1 MPQINLTNVIPIKLL
16 SHSSIETLHSCPR
29 KFEIYR
35 MNYAPKEKGTIDTAF
50 GHAVGVG
57 VQELLM
63 LASPKL
69 DEVDYKEDA
78 LTTYGL
84 TDYQI
89 AIWKMFLSWEVAI
102 DETKP
107 KSKKSFHS
115 ACLAVEKYQ
124 QQLLPLLTDEWELAY
139 FEGKPAVE
147 LGFIIK
153 LPNDYYYRGYVD
165 AVLVNKK
172 EKRFRVLELKT
183 TGLNVVDVA
192 QYKNSFQGVGYGVI
206 LDKLAAS
213 MDYAADYYVD
223 YLVYK
228 TVSQEFL
235 TFPFLKT
242 NYQRAK
248 WLSQLL
254 VETETIDLYLQ
265 KELFPTHGESCYN
278 FYRQCQYF
286 GICERENSEL
296 QIKKV
301 SNLPTDEEFAN
312 SWSIDY
318 LLAVNSP
325 TDSKNN
331 SLDIKPAVVY
341 NEPAV
346 KEVIEDFDFVITFEE
361 LVARQYE
368 NLASI
373 QQEVTGNFEIDM

>member
-1 MPQINLTNVIPIKLL
+1 MPQIDLTNIIPIKLL
-16 SHSSIETLHSCPR
+16 SHSGIETLHSCPR

-57 VQELLM
+57 VQELLIGN
-63 LASPKL
+63 
-69 DEVDYKEDA
+69 
-78 LTTYGL
+78 TTNYL
-84 TDYQI
+84 TDYQN
-89 AIWKMFLSWEVAI
+89 AIWKMFLSWEVDI
-102 DETKP
+102 DEVKP
-107 KSKKSFHS
+107 KSKKSFHA

-124 QQLLPLLTDEWELAY
+124 QQLLPLLTEEWELAY

-153 LPNDYYYRGYVD
+153 LPNDYCYRGYVD

-183 TGLNVVDVA
+183 TGLSTVDIA

-228 TVSQEFL
+228 TVSQEFV

-242 NYQRAK
+242 TYQRAK

-254 VETETIDLYLQ
+254 VETETIDLYLE

-286 GICERENSEL
+286 GICERDNSEL

-301 SNLPTDEEFAN
+301 TNLPTDEEFAAA
-312 SWSIDY
+312 WSLDN
-318 LLAVNSP
+318 LLAPAVS
-325 TDSKNN
+325 TATKNN
-331 SLDIKPAVVY
+331 SLDSQPVGVY
-341 NEPAV
+341 NDSTV

-368 NLASI
+368 NLESI
-373 QQEVTGNFEIDM
+373 QKEVSGNFEIDM

>member
-1 MPQINLTNVIPIKLL
+1 MPEINLSKVIPIKLL
-16 SHSSIETLHSCPR
+16 SHSSIETFHSCPR

-57 VQELLM
+57 VQELLISNSDGVQ
-63 LASPKL
+63 LR
-69 DEVDYKEDA
+69 DA
-78 LTTYGL
+78 NTAYLTE
-84 TDYQI
+84 YQN
-89 AIWKMFLSWEVAI
+89 AIWKMFLSWEVPI
-102 DETKP
+102 DEVKP
-107 KSKKSFHS
+107 KSKKSFHA

-124 QQLLPLLTDEWELAY
+124 HQLLPLLTEEWELAY

-183 TGLNVVDVA
+183 TGLSVVDVA

-213 MDYAADYYVD
+213 MDYEADYYVD

-228 TVSQEFL
+228 TVSQEFI

-242 NYQRAK
+242 TYQRAK

-254 VETETIDLYLQ
+254 LEADTIDMYL
-265 KELFPTHGESCYN
+265 KRELFPTHGESCYN

-286 GICERENSEL
+286 GLCERENSEL

-301 SNLPTDEEFAN
+301 TNLPTDEDFAN
-312 SWSIDY
+312 AWAEEN
-318 LLAVNSP
+318 LLAVN
-325 TDSKNN
+325 TANN
-331 SLDIKPAVVY
+331 TTAKVEEA
-341 NEPAV
+341 
-346 KEVIEDFDFVITFEE
+346 KEVIEEFDFIITFEE
-361 LVARQYE
+361 LIARQYE
-368 NLASI
+368 NLESMHKEI
-373 QQEVTGNFEIDM
+373 TTHLEIDM

>member
-57 VQELLM
+57 VQELLISKS
-63 LASPKL
+63 ANETSQT
-69 DEVDYKEDA
+69 E
-78 LTTYGL
+78 TTNTSLLYE
-84 TDYQI
+84 YQN
-89 AIWKMFLSWEVAI
+89 AIWKMFLSWEVDI

-124 QQLLPLLTDEWELAY
+124 QQLLPLLTSEWELAY

-242 NYQRAK
+242 TYQRAK

-286 GICERENSEL
+286 GLCERDNSEL

-301 SNLPTDEEFAN
+301 SNLPTDEEFA
-312 SWSIDY
+312 SAWSIDN
-318 LLAVNSP
+318 LLAPAIS
-325 TDSKNN
+325 TDTKNN
-331 SLDIKPAVVY
+331 SLDTSPVVVY
-341 NEPAV
+341 NDSTV

-373 QQEVTGNFEIDM
+373 QQEVAGNFEIDM

>member
-1 MPQINLTNVIPIKLL
+1 MPEINLSKVIPIKLL
-16 SHSSIETLHSCPR
+16 SHSSIETFHSCPR

-57 VQELLM
+57 VQELLI
-63 LASPKL
+63 LSSTKA
-69 DEVDYKEDA
+69 DEYTYQEDN
-78 LTTYGL
+78 LRNIGL

-89 AIWKMFLSWEVAI
+89 AVWKMFLSWEVPI
-102 DETKP
+102 DEVKP
-107 KSKKSFHS
+107 KSKKSFHT

-124 QQLLPLLTDEWELAY
+124 HQLLPLLTEEWELAY
-139 FEGKPAVE
+139 FQGKPAVE

-172 EKRFRVLELKT
+172 EKRFRVL
-183 TGLNVVDVA
+183 
-192 QYKNSFQGVGYGVI
+192 GVI

-228 TVSQEFL
+228 TVGQEFI

-242 NYQRAK
+242 AYQRAK

-254 VETETIDLYLQ
+254 LEADTIDMYL
-265 KELFPTHGESCYN
+265 KRELFPTHGESCYN

-301 SNLPTDEEFAN
+301 TNLPTDDEFAN
-312 SWSIDY
+312 AWAEEN
-318 LLAVNSP
+318 LLSVN
-325 TDSKNN
+325 TDNN
-331 SLDIKPAVVY
+331 TTAKVEEA
-341 NEPAV
+341 
-346 KEVIEDFDFVITFEE
+346 KEVIEEFDFVITFEE
-361 LVARQYE
+361 LIERQYE
-368 NLASI
+368 NLESMHKEI
-373 QQEVTGNFEIDM
+373 TTHLEIDM

>member
-1 MPQINLTNVIPIKLL
+1 MPEINLSKVIPIKLL
-16 SHSSIETLHSCPR
+16 SHSSIETFHSCPR

-63 LASPKL
+63 IESCGSPEPIGFGL
-69 DEVDYKEDA
+69 SA
-78 LTTYGL
+78 L
-84 TDYQI
+84 QN
-89 AIWKMFLSWEVAI
+89 AVWKMFLSWEVPI
-102 DETKP
+102 DEVKP
-107 KSKKSFHS
+107 KSKKSFHT

-124 QQLLPLLTDEWELAY
+124 QQLLPLLTEEWELAY
-139 FEGKPAVE
+139 FQGKPAVE

-183 TGLNVVDVA
+183 TGLSVVDIA

-213 MDYAADYYVD
+213 MDCAADYYVD

-228 TVSQEFL
+228 TVAQEFI

-242 NYQRAK
+242 AYQRAK

-254 VETETIDLYLQ
+254 LESDTIDMYL
-265 KELFPTHGESCYN
+265 KRELFPTHGESCYN

-301 SNLPTDEEFAN
+301 TNLPTDDEFAN
-312 SWSIDY
+312 AWAEEN
-318 LLAVNSP
+318 LLAVN
-325 TDSKNN
+325 TDDTTTAKVEE
-331 SLDIKPAVVY
+331 A
-341 NEPAV
+341 
-346 KEVIEDFDFVITFEE
+346 KEVIEEFDFIITFEE
-361 LVARQYE
+361 LIERQYE
-368 NLASI
+368 NLESI
-373 QQEVTGNFEIDM
+373 HKEITTHLEIDM

>member
-1 MPQINLTNVIPIKLL
+1 MPEINLSKVIPIKLL
-16 SHSSIETLHSCPR
+16 SHSSIETFHSCPR

-57 VQELLM
+57 IQELLIQT
-63 LASPKL
+63 SNSIHYSIPYNTIKL
-69 DEVDYKEDA
+69 SA
-78 LTTYGL
+78 L
-84 TDYQI
+84 QQ
-89 AIWKMFLSWEVAI
+89 AVWKMFLSWEVPI
-102 DETKP
+102 DEVKP
-107 KSKKSFHS
+107 KSKKSFHA

-124 QQLLPLLTDEWELAY
+124 QQLLPLLTEDWELAY
-139 FEGKPAVE
+139 FQGKPAVE

-206 LDKLAAS
+206 LDKLASS
-213 MDYAADYYVD
+213 MDFAADYYVD

-228 TVSQEFL
+228 TVSQEFI

-242 NYQRAK
+242 AYQRAK

-254 VETETIDLYLQ
+254 LEADTIDMYLER
-265 KELFPTHGESCYN
+265 ELFPTHGESCYN

-286 GICERENSEL
+286 GLCERENSEL

-301 SNLPTDEEFAN
+301 NSLPTDEDFAN
-312 SWSIDY
+312 AWAEEN
-318 LLAVNSP
+318 LLAVN
-325 TDSKNN
+325 TANN
-331 SLDIKPAVVY
+331 TVAKVEEA
-341 NEPAV
+341 
-346 KEVIEDFDFVITFEE
+346 KEVIEEFDFIITFEE
-361 LVARQYE
+361 LIARQYE
-368 NLASI
+368 NLESI
-373 QQEVTGNFEIDM
+373 HKEVTTHLEIDM

>member
-1 MPQINLTNVIPIKLL
+1 
-16 SHSSIETLHSCPR
+16 
-29 KFEIYR
+29 
-35 MNYAPKEKGTIDTAF
+35 
-50 GHAVGVG
+50 
-57 VQELLM
+57 
-63 LASPKL
+63 
-69 DEVDYKEDA
+69 
-78 LTTYGL
+78 
-84 TDYQI
+84 
-89 AIWKMFLSWEVAI
+89 MFLSWEVPI
-102 DETKP
+102 DEVKP
-107 KSKKSFHS
+107 KSKKSFHT

-124 QQLLPLLTDEWELAY
+124 HQLLPLLTEEWELAY
-139 FEGKPAVE
+139 FQGKPAVE

-183 TGLNVVDVA
+183 TGLSVVDIS

-228 TVSQEFL
+228 TVGQEFI

-242 NYQRAK
+242 AYQRAK

-254 VETETIDLYLQ
+254 LEADTIDMYL
-265 KELFPTHGESCYN
+265 KRELFPTHGESCYN

-301 SNLPTDEEFAN
+301 TNLPTDDEFAN
-312 SWSIDY
+312 AWAEEN
-318 LLAVNSP
+318 LLAVN
-325 TDSKNN
+325 TDNN
-331 SLDIKPAVVY
+331 TTAKVEEA
-341 NEPAV
+341 
-346 KEVIEDFDFVITFEE
+346 KEVIEEFDFVITFEE
-361 LVARQYE
+361 LIERQYE
-368 NLASI
+368 NLESMHKEI
-373 QQEVTGNFEIDM
+373 TTHLEIDM

>member
-57 VQELLM
+57 VQELLISKS
-63 LASPKL
+63 AN
-69 DEVDYKEDA
+69 ET
-78 LTTYGL
+78 LTTTNTSL
-84 TDYQI
+84 LSEYQN
-89 AIWKMFLSWEVAI
+89 AIWKMFLSWEVDI
-102 DETKP
+102 DEAKP
-107 KSKKSFHS
+107 KSKKSFHA

-124 QQLLPLLTDEWELAY
+124 QQLLPLLTSEWELAY

-165 AVLVNKK
+165 AVLVNKQ

-213 MDYAADYYVD
+213 LDYSADYYVD

-296 QIKKV
+296 QVKKV
-301 SNLPTDEEFAN
+301 TNLPTDEEFA
-312 SWSIDY
+312 SAWSIDN
-318 LLAVNSP
+318 LLAMN
-325 TDSKNN
+325 DSKNN
-331 SLDIKPAVVY
+331 SLDTPPVVVY
-341 NEPAV
+341 NEPTV
-346 KEVIEDFDFVITFEE
+346 KEVIEEFDFVITFEE

>member
-1 MPQINLTNVIPIKLL
+1 
-16 SHSSIETLHSCPR
+16 
-29 KFEIYR
+29 
-35 MNYAPKEKGTIDTAF
+35 
-50 GHAVGVG
+50 
-57 VQELLM
+57 
-63 LASPKL
+63 
-69 DEVDYKEDA
+69 
-78 LTTYGL
+78 
-84 TDYQI
+84 
-89 AIWKMFLSWEVAI
+89 MFLSWEVDI
-102 DETKP
+102 DEVKP
-107 KSKKSFHS
+107 KSKKSFHA

-124 QQLLPLLTDEWELAY
+124 QQLLPLLTSEWELAY

-165 AVLVNKK
+165 AVLVNKQ

-213 MDYAADYYVD
+213 LDYSADYYVD

-242 NYQRAK
+242 TYQRAK

-296 QIKKV
+296 QVKKV
-301 SNLPTDEEFAN
+301 TNLPTDEEFA
-312 SWSIDY
+312 SAWSIDN
-318 LLAVNSP
+318 LLAMN
-325 TDSKNN
+325 DSKNN
-331 SLDIKPAVVY
+331 SLDTQTAVVY
-341 NEPAV
+341 NEPTV
-346 KEVIEDFDFVITFEE
+346 KEVIEEFDFVITFEE

>member
-57 VQELLM
+57 VQELLISKS
-63 LASPKL
+63 AN
-69 DEVDYKEDA
+69 EY
-78 LTTYGL
+78 LTTTNTSL
-84 TDYQI
+84 LSEYQN
-89 AIWKMFLSWEVAI
+89 AVWKMFLSWEVAI

-124 QQLLPLLTDEWELAY
+124 QQLLPLLTQEWELAY

-183 TGLNVVDVA
+183 TGLSTVDIA

-228 TVSQEFL
+228 TVSQEFV

-242 NYQRAK
+242 TYQRAK
-248 WLSQLL
+248 WLSQLI
-254 VETETIDLYLQ
+254 VETETIDLYLD

-286 GICERENSEL
+286 GICERDNSEL
-296 QIKKV
+296 QIKQV
-301 SNLPTDEEFAN
+301 TNLPTDEEFA
-312 SWSIDY
+312 SAWSLDN
-318 LLAVNSP
+318 LLAP
-325 TDSKNN
+325 TVSTDTKNN
-331 SLDIKPAVVY
+331 SLAQQPVTVY
-341 NEPAV
+341 NEPTV
-346 KEVIEDFDFVITFEE
+346 KEVIEDFDFVISFEE

-368 NLASI
+368 NLESM
-373 QQEVTGNFEIDM
+373 QKEVSSNLEIDM

>member
-1 MPQINLTNVIPIKLL
+1 MPQINLTNVIPVKLL

-57 VQELLM
+57 VQELLI
-63 LASPKL
+63 LSSPKA
-69 DEVDYKEDA
+69 DAYSYQEDS
-78 LTTYGL
+78 LRNIGL

-89 AIWKMFLSWEVAI
+89 AIWKMFLSWEVDIA
-102 DETKP
+102 EVKP
-107 KSKKSFHS
+107 KSKKSFHA

-124 QQLLPLLTDEWELAY
+124 QQLLPLLTSEWELAY

-213 MDYAADYYVD
+213 LDYSADYYVD

-296 QIKKV
+296 QVKKV
-301 SNLPTDEEFAN
+301 TNLPTDEEFA
-312 SWSIDY
+312 SAWSIDN
-318 LLAVNSP
+318 LLAMN
-325 TDSKNN
+325 DSKNN
-331 SLDIKPAVVY
+331 SLDTQTAIVY

-346 KEVIEDFDFVITFEE
+346 KEVMEDFDFVITFEE

>member
-57 VQELLM
+57 VQELLISKS
-63 LASPKL
+63 AN
-69 DEVDYKEDA
+69 DYLPALRDA
-78 LTTYGL
+78 NTSLL
-84 TDYQI
+84 SEYQN
-89 AIWKMFLSWEVAI
+89 AVWEMFLSWEVAI

-183 TGLNVVDVA
+183 TGLNVVDIA

-301 SNLPTDEEFAN
+301 SNLPTDEEFASAWALDN
-312 SWSIDY
+312 
-318 LLAVNSP
+318 LLAINSP

-331 SLDIKPAVVY
+331 SLDTMPAVVY

-346 KEVIEDFDFVITFEE
+346 KEVIEEFDFVITFEE

-373 QQEVTGNFEIDM
+373 QQEVAGNFEIDM

>member
-1 MPQINLTNVIPIKLL
+1 MAQINLTNVIPIKLL

-35 MNYAPKEKGTIDTAF
+35 MNYAPKSGGTIDTAF

-57 VQELLM
+57 IQKLLQLNSM
-63 LASPKL
+63 KINNPIVTMDNTILLS
-69 DEVDYKEDA
+69 E
-78 LTTYGL
+78 
-84 TDYQI
+84 YQS
-89 AIWKMFLSWEVAI
+89 AVWEMFLSWEVPI
-102 DETKP
+102 DEVKP
-107 KSKKSFHS
+107 RSKKSFHA
-115 ACLAVEKYQ
+115 ACIAVEKYQ
-124 QQLLPLLTDEWELAY
+124 QQLLPLVSKDWELAY

-153 LPNDYYYRGYVD
+153 LPNGYYYRGYVD

-183 TGLNVVDVA
+183 TGLATVDIA

-228 TVSQEFL
+228 TGTQEFL

-242 NYQRAK
+242 NFQRAK

-286 GICERENSEL
+286 GMCERENSEL

-301 SNLPTDEEFAN
+301 NNLPTDAEFAEA
-312 SWSIDY
+312 WSEES
-318 LLAVNSP
+318 LLSIGTGTPA
-325 TDSKNN
+325 DSKNN
-331 SLDIKPAVVY
+331 SLASRPAIGY
-341 NEPAV
+341 NEQTV
-346 KEVIEDFDFVITFEE
+346 KEVIEEFDFVITFEE
-361 LVARQYE
+361 LIARQYE
-368 NLASI
+368 NLESM
-373 QQEVTGNFEIDM
+373 QQAVSSTFEIDM

>member
-1 MPQINLTNVIPIKLL
+1 MPEINLSKVIPIKLL
-16 SHSSIETLHSCPR
+16 SHSSIETFHSCPR

-57 VQELLM
+57 VQELLTIESCG
-63 LASPKL
+63 SP
-69 DEVDYKEDA
+69 EPIG
-78 LTTYGL
+78 YGL
-84 TDYQI
+84 SALQN
-89 AIWKMFLSWEVAI
+89 AIWKMFLSWEVPI
-102 DETKP
+102 DEVKP
-107 KSKKSFHS
+107 KSKKSFHT

-124 QQLLPLLTDEWELAY
+124 HQLLPLLTEEWELAY
-139 FEGKPAVE
+139 FQGKPAVE

-183 TGLNVVDVA
+183 TGLSVVDIS

-228 TVSQEFL
+228 TVGQEFI

-242 NYQRAK
+242 AYQRAK

-254 VETETIDLYLQ
+254 LEADTIDMYL
-265 KELFPTHGESCYN
+265 KRELFPTHGESCYN

-301 SNLPTDEEFAN
+301 TNLPTDDEFAN
-312 SWSIDY
+312 AWAEEN
-318 LLAVNSP
+318 LLAVN
-325 TDSKNN
+325 TANN
-331 SLDIKPAVVY
+331 TTAKVEEA
-341 NEPAV
+341 
-346 KEVIEDFDFVITFEE
+346 KEVIEEFDFIITFEE
-361 LVARQYE
+361 LIERQYE
-368 NLASI
+368 NLESMHKEI
-373 QQEVTGNFEIDM
+373 TTHLEIDM

>member
-16 SHSSIETLHSCPR
+16 SHSSLETLHSCPR

-57 VQELLM
+57 VQELLID
-63 LASPKL
+63 ASLP
-69 DEVDYKEDA
+69 A
-78 LTTYGL
+78 SSCANPFLTS
-84 TDYQI
+84 YQN
-89 AIWKMFLSWEVAI
+89 AIWKMFLSWEVDI

-107 KSKKSFHS
+107 KSKKSFHA

-124 QQLLPLLTDEWELAY
+124 QQLLPLLTNDWELAY

-213 MDYAADYYVD
+213 LDYSADYYVD

-296 QIKKV
+296 QVKKV
-301 SNLPTDEEFAN
+301 TNLPTDEEFA
-312 SWSIDY
+312 SAWSIDN
-318 LLAVNSP
+318 LLAMNSP

-331 SLDIKPAVVY
+331 SLDTQTSVVY

-346 KEVIEDFDFVITFEE
+346 KEVIEEFDFVITFEE

>member
-57 VQELLM
+57 VQELLISKS
-63 LASPKL
+63 ANETSQT
-69 DEVDYKEDA
+69 E
-78 LTTYGL
+78 TTNTSLLYE
-84 TDYQI
+84 YQN
-89 AIWKMFLSWEVAI
+89 AIWKMFLSWEVDI

-124 QQLLPLLTDEWELAY
+124 QQLLPLLTSEWELAY

-206 LDKLAAS
+206 LDKLASS

-242 NYQRAK
+242 TYQRAK

-301 SNLPTDEEFAN
+301 SNLPTDEEFA
-312 SWSIDY
+312 SAWSIDN
-318 LLAVNSP
+318 LLAP
-325 TDSKNN
+325 TVSTDTKNN
-331 SLDIKPAVVY
+331 SLDTPPVVVY
-341 NEPAV
+341 NDSTV

-373 QQEVTGNFEIDM
+373 QQEVAGNFEIDM

>member
-1 MPQINLTNVIPIKLL
+1 MTQINLTNVIPIKLL

-57 VQELLM
+57 VQELLISKS
-63 LASPKL
+63 ANETSQT
-69 DEVDYKEDA
+69 E
-78 LTTYGL
+78 TTNTSL
-84 TDYQI
+84 LSEYQN
-89 AIWKMFLSWEVAI
+89 AIWKMFLSWEVDI

-124 QQLLPLLTDEWELAY
+124 QQLLPLLTSEWELAY

-183 TGLNVVDVA
+183 TGLNVVDIA

-213 MDYAADYYVD
+213 IDYAADYYVD

-286 GICERENSEL
+286 GMCERENSEL

-301 SNLPTDEEFAN
+301 NNLPTDEEFA
-312 SWSIDY
+312 SAWSIDN
-318 LLAVNSP
+318 LLAP
-325 TDSKNN
+325 TVSTDTKNN
-331 SLDIKPAVVY
+331 SLDTQSIAVY

-346 KEVIEDFDFVITFEE
+346 KEVLEDFDFVITFEE

-368 NLASI
+368 NLESM
-373 QQEVTGNFEIDM
+373 QKEVSSNFEIDM

>member
-1 MPQINLTNVIPIKLL
+1 MPQINLTNVIPIKFL

-57 VQELLM
+57 VQELLIGN
-63 LASPKL
+63 
-69 DEVDYKEDA
+69 
-78 LTTYGL
+78 T
-84 TDYQI
+84 TDYLTAYQN
-89 AIWKMFLSWEVAI
+89 AIWKMFLSWEVDI

-124 QQLLPLLTDEWELAY
+124 QQLLPLLTEEWELAY

-183 TGLNVVDVA
+183 TGLSTVDIA

-206 LDKLAAS
+206 LDKLAS
-213 MDYAADYYVD
+213 SIDYSADYYVD

-228 TVSQEFL
+228 TVSQEFV

-242 NYQRAK
+242 TYQRAK
-248 WLSQLL
+248 WLSQLI
-254 VETETIDLYLQ
+254 VETETIDLYLE

-286 GICERENSEL
+286 GICERDNSEL

-301 SNLPTDEEFAN
+301 VNLPTDEEFAAA
-312 SWSIDY
+312 WSLDN
-318 LLAVNSP
+318 LLAPAIS
-325 TDSKNN
+325 TDTKNN
-331 SLDIKPAVVY
+331 SLDTPPVVVY
-341 NEPAV
+341 NDSTV

-368 NLASI
+368 NLESM
-373 QQEVTGNFEIDM
+373 QKEVTGNFEIDMQGESKNDRC

>member
-1 MPQINLTNVIPIKLL
+1 MTQINLTNVIPIKLL

-57 VQELLM
+57 VQELLIGN
-63 LASPKL
+63 
-69 DEVDYKEDA
+69 
-78 LTTYGL
+78 T
-84 TDYQI
+84 TDYLTAYQN
-89 AIWKMFLSWEVAI
+89 AIWKMFLSWEVSI

-124 QQLLPLLTDEWELAY
+124 QQLLPLLTEEWELAY

-183 TGLNVVDVA
+183 TGLNVVDIA
-192 QYKNSFQGVGYGVI
+192 HYKNSFQGVGYGVI

-228 TVSQEFL
+228 TVSQEFV

-242 NYQRAK
+242 TYQRAK
-248 WLSQLL
+248 WLSQLI
-254 VETETIDLYLQ
+254 VETETIDLYLE

-286 GICERENSEL
+286 GICERDNSEL

-301 SNLPTDEEFAN
+301 VNLPTDEEFAAA
-312 SWSIDY
+312 WSLDN
-318 LLAVNSP
+318 LLAPAIS

-331 SLDIKPAVVY
+331 SLDTPPIVVY
-341 NEPAV
+341 NDSTV

-368 NLASI
+368 NLESM
-373 QQEVTGNFEIDM
+373 QKEVSSNFEMDM

>member
-57 VQELLM
+57 VQELLISKSANET
-63 LASPKL
+63 LPAL
-69 DEVDYKEDA
+69 RDA
-78 LTTYGL
+78 NTSLLTE
-84 TDYQI
+84 YQN
-89 AIWKMFLSWEVAI
+89 AVWKMFLSWEVDI
-102 DETKP
+102 DEVKP
-107 KSKKSFHS
+107 KSKKSFHT

-124 QQLLPLLTDEWELAY
+124 QQLLPLLTEEWGLAY
-139 FEGKPAVE
+139 FQGKPAVE

-183 TGLNVVDVA
+183 TGLSVVDIA

-213 MDYAADYYVD
+213 MDYSADYYVD

-228 TVSQEFL
+228 TVGQEFI

-301 SNLPTDEEFAN
+301 TNLPTDEEFAN
-312 SWSIDY
+312 AWAEEN
-318 LLAVNSP
+318 LLAVN
-325 TDSKNN
+325 TDNN
-331 SLDIKPAVVY
+331 TTAKVEEA
-341 NEPAV
+341 
-346 KEVIEDFDFVITFEE
+346 KEVIEEFDFIITFEE
-361 LVARQYE
+361 LLERQYE
-368 NLASI
+368 NLESMHKEI
-373 QQEVTGNFEIDM
+373 TTQLEIDM

>member
-1 MPQINLTNVIPIKLL
+1 MPQINLTNVIPVKLL

-57 VQELLM
+57 VQELLI
-63 LASPKL
+63 LSSPKA
-69 DEVDYKEDA
+69 DAYSYQEDS
-78 LTTYGL
+78 LRNIGL

-89 AIWKMFLSWEVAI
+89 AIWKMFLSWEVDI
-102 DETKP
+102 DEVKP
-107 KSKKSFHS
+107 KSKKSFHA

-124 QQLLPLLTDEWELAY
+124 QQLLPLLTSEWELAY

-213 MDYAADYYVD
+213 LDYSADYYVD

-228 TVSQEFL
+228 TVSKEFL

-296 QIKKV
+296 QVKKV
-301 SNLPTDEEFAN
+301 TNLPTDEEFA
-312 SWSIDY
+312 SAWSIDN
-318 LLAVNSP
+318 LLAMN
-325 TDSKNN
+325 DSKNN
-331 SLDIKPAVVY
+331 SLDTQTAVVY

-346 KEVIEDFDFVITFEE
+346 KEVIEELDFVITFEE

>member
-57 VQELLM
+57 VQELLISKS
-63 LASPKL
+63 ANETSQP
-69 DEVDYKEDA
+69 V
-78 LTTYGL
+78 TTNTYL
-84 TDYQI
+84 LSEYQN
-89 AIWKMFLSWEVAI
+89 AIWKMFLSWEVDI
-102 DETKP
+102 DEVKP
-107 KSKKSFHS
+107 KSKKSFHT

-124 QQLLPLLTDEWELAY
+124 QQLLPLLTSEWELAY

-213 MDYAADYYVD
+213 LDYSADYYVD

-254 VETETIDLYLQ
+254 VETETIDLYLE

-296 QIKKV
+296 QVKKV
-301 SNLPTDEEFAN
+301 TNLPTDEEFATA
-312 SWSIDY
+312 WSIDN
-318 LLAVNSP
+318 LLAINSP

-331 SLDIKPAVVY
+331 SLDTQTAVVY

-346 KEVIEDFDFVITFEE
+346 KEVIEEFDFVITFEE
-361 LVARQYE
+361 LVSRQYE

>member
-35 MNYAPKEKGTIDTAF
+35 MNYAPKSGGTIDTAF

-57 VQELLM
+57 IQKLLQLNSM
-63 LASPKL
+63 KVNNPIVTMDNTILLS
-69 DEVDYKEDA
+69 
-78 LTTYGL
+78 
-84 TDYQI
+84 DYQS
-89 AIWKMFLSWEVAI
+89 ALWEMFLSLEVPI
-102 DETKP
+102 DAVKP
-107 KSKKSFHS
+107 KSKKSFH
-115 ACLAVEKYQ
+115 AAGIAVEKYQ
-124 QQLLPLLTDEWELAY
+124 QQLLPLVSQDWELAY

-153 LPNDYYYRGYVD
+153 LPNGYYYRGYVD

-183 TGLNVVDVA
+183 TGLAVVDIA
-192 QYKNSFQGVGYGVI
+192 QYKNSFEGVGYGVI

-228 TVSQEFL
+228 TGAQEFL

-254 VETETIDLYLQ
+254 VETETIDLYLK
-265 KELFPTHGESCYN
+265 KELFPTHCESCYN

-286 GICERENSEL
+286 GMCERENSEL

-301 SNLPTDEEFAN
+301 NNLPTDAEFADA
-312 SWSIDY
+312 WSEES
-318 LLAVNSP
+318 LLSIGAGTP
-325 TDSKNN
+325 ADSKNN
-331 SLDIKPAVVY
+331 SLAPSPVVVY
-341 NEPAV
+341 NEQTV
-346 KEVIEDFDFVITFEE
+346 KEVIEEFDFVITFEE
-361 LVARQYE
+361 LIARQYE
-368 NLASI
+368 NLESM
-373 QQEVTGNFEIDM
+373 QQEIGSNFDIDM

>member
-57 VQELLM
+57 VQELLISKS
-63 LASPKL
+63 AN
-69 DEVDYKEDA
+69 ET
-78 LTTYGL
+78 LTTTNTSL
-84 TDYQI
+84 LSEYQN
-89 AIWKMFLSWEVAI
+89 AIWKMFLSWEVDI
-102 DETKP
+102 DEVKL
-107 KSKKSFHS
+107 KSKKSFHA

-124 QQLLPLLTDEWELAY
+124 QQLLPLLTSEWELAY

-213 MDYAADYYVD
+213 LDYSADYYVD

-296 QIKKV
+296 QVKKV
-301 SNLPTDEEFAN
+301 TDLPTDEEFAAA
-312 SWSIDY
+312 WSIDN
-318 LLAVNSP
+318 LLAINSP

-331 SLDIKPAVVY
+331 SLDTQPAVVY
-341 NEPAV
+341 NEPTV

>member
-35 MNYAPKEKGTIDTAF
+35 MNYAPKEKGTIDAAF

-57 VQELLM
+57 VQELLISKS
-63 LASPKL
+63 ANETSQT
-69 DEVDYKEDA
+69 E
-78 LTTYGL
+78 TTNTSL
-84 TDYQI
+84 LSEYQN
-89 AIWKMFLSWEVAI
+89 AIWKMFLSWEVDI

-124 QQLLPLLTDEWELAY
+124 QQLLPLLTSEWELAH

-286 GICERENSEL
+286 GMCERDNSEL

-301 SNLPTDEEFAN
+301 SNLPTDEEFA
-312 SWSIDY
+312 SAWSIDN
-318 LLAVNSP
+318 LLAINYP
-325 TDSKNN
+325 TVSKNN
-331 SLDIKPAVVY
+331 SLDPSPAVVY

-368 NLASI
+368 SLASI
-373 QQEVTGNFEIDM
+373 QQEIAGNFEIDM

>member
-1 MPQINLTNVIPIKLL
+1 MPEINLSKVVPIKLL
-16 SHSSIETLHSCPR
+16 SHSSIETFHSCPR

-57 VQELLM
+57 VQELLISNSGGAQ
-63 LASPKL
+63 LR
-69 DEVDYKEDA
+69 DA
-78 LTTYGL
+78 NTEYL
-84 TDYQI
+84 TDYQN
-89 AIWKMFLSWEVAI
+89 ALWKMFLSWEVPI
-102 DETKP
+102 DEVKP
-107 KSKKSFHS
+107 KSKKSFHT

-124 QQLLPLLTDEWELAY
+124 QQLLPLLTEEWELAY
-139 FEGKPAVE
+139 FQGKPAVE

-183 TGLNVVDVA
+183 TGLSVVDIS

-206 LDKLAAS
+206 LDKLASS

-228 TVSQEFL
+228 TVSQEFI

-242 NYQRAK
+242 TYQRAK

-254 VETETIDLYLQ
+254 LEADTIDMYL
-265 KELFPTHGESCYN
+265 KRELFPTHGESCYN

-296 QIKKV
+296 QIKQV
-301 SNLPTDEEFAN
+301 TNLPSDEEFAN
-312 SWSIDY
+312 AWAEEN
-318 LLAVNSP
+318 LLAVNTANITSA
-325 TDSKNN
+325 KVEE
-331 SLDIKPAVVY
+331 A
-341 NEPAV
+341 
-346 KEVIEDFDFVITFEE
+346 KEVIEEFDFIITFEE
-361 LVARQYE
+361 LIARQYE
-368 NLASI
+368 NLESMHKEI
-373 QQEVTGNFEIDM
+373 TSPLEIDM

>member
-57 VQELLM
+57 VQELLISKS
-63 LASPKL
+63 ANETSQT
-69 DEVDYKEDA
+69 E
-78 LTTYGL
+78 TTNTSL
-84 TDYQI
+84 LSEYQN
-89 AIWKMFLSWEVAI
+89 AIWKMFLSWEVDI

-124 QQLLPLLTDEWELAY
+124 QQLLPLLTSEWELAY

-301 SNLPTDEEFAN
+301 SNLPTDEEFA
-312 SWSIDY
+312 SAWSIDN
-318 LLAVNSP
+318 LLAINYP
-325 TDSKNN
+325 TVSKNN
-331 SLDIKPAVVY
+331 SLDMSPAVVY
-341 NEPAV
+341 NEPVV

-368 NLASI
+368 NLESI
-373 QQEVTGNFEIDM
+373 QKEVSGNFEIDM

>member
-1 MPQINLTNVIPIKLL
+1 MPEINLSKVIPIKLL
-16 SHSSIETLHSCPR
+16 SHSSIETFHSCPR

-57 VQELLM
+57 VQELLISNSDGVQ
-63 LASPKL
+63 LR
-69 DEVDYKEDA
+69 DA
-78 LTTYGL
+78 NTAYLTE
-84 TDYQI
+84 YQN
-89 AIWKMFLSWEVAI
+89 ALWEMFLSWEVPI
-102 DETKP
+102 DEVKP
-107 KSKKSFHS
+107 KSKKSFHT

-124 QQLLPLLTDEWELAY
+124 HQLLPLLTEEWELAY
-139 FEGKPAVE
+139 FQGKPAVE

-183 TGLNVVDVA
+183 TGLSVVDIS

-228 TVSQEFL
+228 TVSQEFI

-242 NYQRAK
+242 AYQRAK

-254 VETETIDLYLQ
+254 LEADTIDMYL
-265 KELFPTHGESCYN
+265 KRELFPTHGESCYN

-286 GICERENSEL
+286 GLCERENSEL

-301 SNLPTDEEFAN
+301 TNLPTDDEFAN
-312 SWSIDY
+312 AWAEEN
-318 LLAVNSP
+318 LLAVN
-325 TDSKNN
+325 TDNTTTAKVEE
-331 SLDIKPAVVY
+331 A
-341 NEPAV
+341 
-346 KEVIEDFDFVITFEE
+346 KEIIEEFDFIITFEE
-361 LVARQYE
+361 LIERQYE
-368 NLASI
+368 NLESI
-373 QQEVTGNFEIDM
+373 HKEITTHLEIDM

>member
-57 VQELLM
+57 VQELLISKS
-63 LASPKL
+63 ANETSQT
-69 DEVDYKEDA
+69 E
-78 LTTYGL
+78 TTNTSL
-84 TDYQI
+84 LSEYQN
-89 AIWKMFLSWEVAI
+89 AIWKMFLSWEVDI

-124 QQLLPLLTDEWELAY
+124 QQLLPLLTSEWELAY

-147 LGFIIK
+147 LGFIVK

-242 NYQRAK
+242 TYQRAK

-301 SNLPTDEEFAN
+301 SNLPTDEEFA
-312 SWSIDY
+312 SAWSIDN
-318 LLAVNSP
+318 LLAP
-325 TDSKNN
+325 TVSTDTKNN
-331 SLDIKPAVVY
+331 SLDTQSIAVY
-341 NEPAV
+341 NDSTV

-373 QQEVTGNFEIDM
+373 QQEVAGNFEIDM

>member
-57 VQELLM
+57 IQTLLID
-63 LASPKL
+63 ASIPANSCQRPYL
-69 DEVDYKEDA
+69 TSYQNA
-78 LTTYGL
+78 L
-84 TDYQI
+84 
-89 AIWKMFLSWEVAI
+89 WEMFLSWEVDI
-102 DETKP
+102 DEVKP
-107 KSKKSFHS
+107 RSKKSFHS

-124 QQLLPLLTDEWELAY
+124 QQLLPLLTYEWELAY

-183 TGLNVVDVA
+183 TGLSTVDIA

-242 NYQRAK
+242 TYQRAK

-254 VETETIDLYLQ
+254 VETETIDLYLE

-286 GICERENSEL
+286 GICERDNSEL

-301 SNLPTDEEFAN
+301 TNLPTDEEFAAA
-312 SWSIDY
+312 WSLDN
-318 LLAVNSP
+318 LLAPAIS
-325 TDSKNN
+325 TDTKNN
-331 SLDIKPAVVY
+331 SLDTQSIAVY
-341 NEPAV
+341 NDSTV

-368 NLASI
+368 HLESM
-373 QQEVTGNFEIDM
+373 QKEVSSNFEIDM

>member
-57 VQELLM
+57 VQELLISKS
-63 LASPKL
+63 ANETSQT
-69 DEVDYKEDA
+69 E
-78 LTTYGL
+78 TTNTSL
-84 TDYQI
+84 LSEYQN
-89 AIWKMFLSWEVAI
+89 AIWKMFLSWEVDI

-124 QQLLPLLTDEWELAY
+124 QQLLPLLTSEWELAY

-301 SNLPTDEEFAN
+301 SNLPTDEEFA
-312 SWSIDY
+312 SAWSIDN
-318 LLAVNSP
+318 LLAINYP

-331 SLDIKPAVVY
+331 SLDASPAVVY
-341 NEPAV
+341 NEPTV

-368 NLASI
+368 SLASI
-373 QQEVTGNFEIDM
+373 QQEVAGNFEIDM